1 MSITFR
7 CRCGRIAGE
16 ILDPQDSWHFLCY
29 CRDCRAYAH
38 ALGKASEV
46 LDAWGGTHVLA
57 VRPRQLTLTRGQE
70 ALACLSLTERGL
82 LRWYAGCCG
91 TALLNTPR
99 NPRLAYAGL
108 VHTCLAES
116 AEALERRF
124 GPVRHQA
131 FTKHATSDPPR
142 IARGSTTALASLV
155 VALLRGRL
163 GGSWRLTPFFD
174 VATGEPVVKPRV
186 LTGEE
191 LARARAGAAA

>member
-1 MSITFR
+1 VSIAFR

-16 ILDPQDSWHFLCY
+16 ILDPHDSWHLLCY

-38 ALGKASEV
+38 ALGKAAEV
-46 LDAWGGTHVLA
+46 LDAHGGTHVLA
-57 VRPRQLTLTRGQE
+57 VRPRQLTIMRGKE

-99 NPRLAYAGL
+99 NPRVAYAGL
-108 VHTCLAES
+108 VHTCLADS

-124 GPVRHQA
+124 GPVRYQA
-131 FTKHATSDPPR
+131 FTKHAPRDPPR
-142 IARGSTTALASLV
+142 IARSSRRALAGLV

-174 VATGEPVVKPRV
+174 TATGTPVVEPRV
-186 LTGEE
+186 LSPDA